1 MYESMYYTFILLYC
15 AICASQDNEPS
26 TYDTYTF
33 TLKNK
38 VGNFKKYIIK
48 KIMAELEIILSFCN
62 FIHRQ
67 MSITITEYNYS
78 LLLSHLLLGI
88 GVLLYLV

>member
-1 MYESMYYTFILLYC
+1 MYYTFILLYC

-38 VGNFKKYIIK
+38 VGNFKKYNIK
-48 KIMAELEIILSFCN
+48 KMMAELEIILSFCN
-62 FIHRQ
+62 
-67 MSITITEYNYS
+67 YYKNYPTN
-78 LLLSHLLLGI
+78 LFTTAI
-88 GVLLYLV
+88 LYIDKYL